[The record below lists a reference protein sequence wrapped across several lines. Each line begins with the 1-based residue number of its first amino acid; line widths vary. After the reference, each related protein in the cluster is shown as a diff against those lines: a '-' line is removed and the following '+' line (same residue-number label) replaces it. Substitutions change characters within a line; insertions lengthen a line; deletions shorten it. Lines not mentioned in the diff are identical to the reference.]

1 MTAARGAK
9 PGWAGPTGTVGF
21 LKYPITYLRKIRFSD
36 SDAQGIVFNA
46 NYLTYIDDAISDYFE
61 ALEVGWAEMNE
72 RGYDLVLRRAELDY
86 RSSARIGETL
96 VTGVRVDTIGNSS
109 VTFDVT
115 VWEEETR
122 RVAVQ
127 GREVQVMIDH
137 RGSTKRPVPS
147 WFVEAVDKLQG
158 SPVQWTGRT

>member
-1 MTAARGAK
+1 
-9 PGWAGPTGTVGF
+9 VE
-21 LKYPITYLRKIRFSD
+21 YPITYLRKIRFSD

-86 RSSARIGETL
+86 RSSARIGDTL
-96 VTGVRVDTIGNSS
+96 VTGVRVGAIGTSS
-109 VTFDVT
+109 VTFDVSI
-115 VWEEETR
+115 WDEHSG

-137 RGSTKRPVPS
+137 DGSTKRAVPS
-147 WFVEAVDKLQG
+147 WFVEAVENLQG
-158 SPVQWTGRT
+158 SPVEWTGRT